1 MAKTTATSAI
11 TVRGLDAGAHR
22 ALKQRAARAGRSL
35 ESEIRRI
42 LAAALASDD
51 SKPGTQARRLF
62 LENFG
67 APLDFAAW
75 PKVPGDG
82 APGNPFARARSKK

>member
-11 TVRGLDAGAHR
+11 TVRGLDAAAHR

-42 LAAALASDD
+42 LAAALDSDD
-51 SKPGTQARRLF
+51 AKPGTQARRLF

-67 APLDFAAW
+67 AALEFAAW

-82 APGNPFARARSKK
+82 APNNPFARARPKK